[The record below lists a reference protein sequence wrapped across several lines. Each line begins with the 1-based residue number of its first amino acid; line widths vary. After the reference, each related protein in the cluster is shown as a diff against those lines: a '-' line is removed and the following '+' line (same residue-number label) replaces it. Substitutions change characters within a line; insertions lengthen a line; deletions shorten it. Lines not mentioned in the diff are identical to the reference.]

1 MGVNVCTRWNN
12 YFVCRRW
19 LRVFEGELLYY
30 KPDDLEVMNQ
40 YITSQIDAFSY
51 VPYIIRMFLRML

>member
-40 YITSQIDAFSY
+40 YITPQIVMYYTYTY
-51 VPYIIRMFLRML
+51 VP